1 MSEADGDTLA
11 SPVGRVITL
20 NPNVPTPT
28 RPKTSTFYS
37 IPTDELIDRKDFEE
51 KLKQITRRS
60 RKSRDGHP
68 VLRFKTGFTGRI
80 FSGWTGKK
88 RNQKKPELFNRNRP
102 QIPCSTGA
110 FNGDPPE
117 NSWLTG
123 KNRNPRK
130 IPGCTGENYIRKN
143 LNFSTGITR
152 EFPVEPENRVPIPAK
167 ECNRQK
173 YAGNRSR

>member
-88 RNQKKPELFNRNRP
+88 RNQKKPEHLNRNRP
-102 QIPCSTGA
+102 QIPCSTGT

-117 NSWLTG
+117 NSRLTG
-123 KNRNPRK
+123 KNG
-130 IPGCTGENYIRKN
+130 IPEKFPVVLGKTTSGKTWTFQPESPGN
-143 LNFSTGITR
+143 
-152 EFPVEPENRVPIPAK
+152 FPVEPENRVPIPAK

-173 YAGNRSR
+173 YARNRSR